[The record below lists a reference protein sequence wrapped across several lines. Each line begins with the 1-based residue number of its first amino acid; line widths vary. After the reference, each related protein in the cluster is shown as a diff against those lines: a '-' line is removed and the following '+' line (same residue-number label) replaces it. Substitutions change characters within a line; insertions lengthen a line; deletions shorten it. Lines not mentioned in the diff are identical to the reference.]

1 MSGVFSHMPNQT
13 KPGVKTP
20 GECRELARDCRAM
33 AGQAH
38 DELDR
43 TQWLLLAESWE
54 LLAAERDKE
63 VQQK

>member
-1 MSGVFSHMPNQT
+1 
-13 KPGVKTP
+13 
-20 GECRELARDCRAM
+20 M

-63 VQQK
+63 AQQK